1 MGDKMMNQ
9 VETISI
15 ALGNTPSLENILNKN
30 LILTYL
36 TTVRTKLESAEGW
49 TLPVLCRGIPWKTE
63 YQKLDQRD
71 MIEGDLAGDQW
82 EAH

>member
-1 MGDKMMNQ
+1 MMNQ

-36 TTVRTKLESAEGW
+36 TTVRTKLESAEG
-49 TLPVLCRGIPWKTE
+49 
-63 YQKLDQRD
+63 
-71 MIEGDLAGDQW
+71 
-82 EAH
+82 